1 MENPFKYGVLVEDAF
16 FTDRKAELEK
26 IKRHLAG
33 PNHLIMISPRRYGKS
48 SLIAK
53 ALQELKRPAVVLNL
67 QMAVSEVK
75 LAAMIHKAIY
85 RLHPM
90 QKIKDAL
97 QRLRIVPTL
106 SFNPTDG
113 TFEATFAPN
122 VDGQT
127 VLEDAVD
134 LLETLSDPENCT
146 IVVLDEFQ
154 EVLGLGNGIDKRLRA
169 QMQLHKNVNY
179 VFLGS
184 QESMMTAIFEQVKSP
199 FYHFGLL
206 MHLKKIPRDDFE
218 LFLTERLQTAAG
230 DKTGALV
237 KAVLDK
243 TGCHPYYTQQ
253 LASIVWERLVWMQ
266 DKSNV
271 FEDAVAELVEEHD
284 LDYER
289 LWLSFNVTQRRI
301 LQGLAQNRKADEMT
315 ELATSTRYD
324 SLAKLAKNGYVIRE
338 QTFEIEDPFF
348 KDWIAGRAG

>member
-1 MENPFKYGVLVEDAF
+1 MDE
-16 FTDRKAELEK
+16 
-26 IKRHLAG
+26 
-33 PNHLIMISPRRYGKS
+33 
-48 SLIAK
+48 
-53 ALQELKRPAVVLNL
+53 
-67 QMAVSEVK
+67 
-75 LAAMIHKAIY
+75 
-85 RLHPM
+85 
-90 QKIKDAL
+90 
-97 QRLRIVPTL
+97 
-106 SFNPTDG
+106 
-113 TFEATFAPN
+113 
-122 VDGQT
+122 QT

-134 LLETLSDPENCT
+134 LLETLSDPENRT

-169 QMQLHKNVNY
+169 QMQLQKNVNY

>member
-1 MENPFKYGVLVEDAF
+1 M
-16 FTDRKAELEK
+16 
-26 IKRHLAG
+26 
-33 PNHLIMISPRRYGKS
+33 
-48 SLIAK
+48 
-53 ALQELKRPAVVLNL
+53 VLNL

-90 QKIKDAL
+90 QKIKDTL

-106 SFNPTDG
+106 SFNPADG

-122 VDGQT
+122 VDEQT

-134 LLETLSDPENCT
+134 LLETLSDPENRT

-169 QMQLHKNVNY
+169 QMQLQKNVNY

-348 KDWIAGRAG
+348 KEWIAGQAG

>member
-1 MENPFKYGVLVEDAF
+1 MENQFKYGVLVEDAF

-106 SFNPTDG
+106 SFNPADG

-122 VDGQT
+122 VD
-127 VLEDAVD
+127 
-134 LLETLSDPENCT
+134 
-146 IVVLDEFQ
+146 
-154 EVLGLGNGIDKRLRA
+154 
-169 QMQLHKNVNY
+169 
-179 VFLGS
+179 
-184 QESMMTAIFEQVKSP
+184 EQ
-199 FYHFGLL
+199 
-206 MHLKKIPRDDFE
+206 
-218 LFLTERLQTAAG
+218 TERLQTAAG

-348 KDWIAGRAG
+348 KEWIAGQAG